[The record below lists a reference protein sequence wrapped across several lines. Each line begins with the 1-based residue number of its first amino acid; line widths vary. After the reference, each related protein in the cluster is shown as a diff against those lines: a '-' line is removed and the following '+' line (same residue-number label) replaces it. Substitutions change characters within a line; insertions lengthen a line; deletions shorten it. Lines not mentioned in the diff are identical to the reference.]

1 MAEEDYFGGK
11 TSYFGG
17 AGEYAPEFSTNAAP
31 PIDYSNINFGVP
43 GQAGVS
49 YLPDQFQLPTGGA
62 PEPFAVRVP
71 SRSAADVIN
80 SSFSP
85 YGIQPGGGFLR
96 TAATAAGGP
105 QAAIP
110 AGAEPGA
117 GIGDAFER
125 MAEKVGAN
133 IPAQDPNALQ
143 RLDQYFKANPML
155 AKLLGGGLT
164 AGLGAIMGARGQAA
178 AGRLQKDIGKLGA
191 TQRQQGQALVAAA
204 QRGELTAPQQQQ
216 LEAFR
221 AQQAQALSSRGI
233 TGGTAAQ
240 QLDAQIE
247 NMRQQLLQ
255 QNLQTGLALLQVG
268 DQYTQQAITAGY
280 NASQNAQNTAANF
293 YNQALRT
300 FGGQS
305 NQSPVVITRD
315 STSIP
320 APTPIAPPQ
329 G

>member
-49 YLPDQFQLPTGGA
+49 YMPADVAQPNVPRLRPGYEMSALPAYPTTGA
-62 PEPFAVRVP
+62 PLSMLTSAGRGVTTAPTAPVEAGLP
-71 SRSAADVIN
+71 SGAPSA
-80 SSFSP
+80 P
-85 YGIQPGGGFLR
+85 
-96 TAATAAGGP
+96 AGQGP
-105 QAAIP
+105 QDRNMLER
-110 AGAEPGA
+110 AG
-117 GIGDAFER
+117 DYLN
-125 MAEKVGAN
+125 K
-133 IPAQDPNALQ
+133 
-143 RLDQYFKANPML
+143 NPML

-164 AGLGAIMGARGQAA
+164 AGLGSIMGARGQAA
-178 AGRLQKDIGKLGA
+178 AGRLQGDLGKLGA

-280 NASQNAQNTAANF
+280 NADQTAQNTAGRF
-293 YNQALRT
+293 YSAALQT
-300 FGGQS
+300 LGAMPTQ
-305 NQSPVVITRD
+305 QQTQPTRN
-315 STSIP
+315 P
-320 APTPIAPPQ
+320 
-329 G
+329 

>member
-17 AGEYAPEFSTNAAP
+17 AGEYAPEISTYTAP
-31 PIDYSNINFGVP
+31 PIDYSQINFGVP

-49 YLPDQFQLPTGGA
+49 YLPADVAQFAPQPNVTGLRPGYDMNALSVYPTTGA
-62 PEPFAVRVP
+62 PL
-71 SRSAADVIN
+71 SMI
-80 SSFSP
+80 
-85 YGIQPGGGFLR
+85 
-96 TAATAAGGP
+96 T
-105 QAAIP
+105 P
-110 AGAEPGA
+110 AGRGVAAAPTPPVEA
-117 GIGDAFER
+117 GLPSGRAAAPQEQ
-125 MAEKVGAN
+125 N
-133 IPAQDPNALQ
+133 LLQ
-143 RLDQYFKANPML
+143 RAGSYLDKNPLL

-164 AGLGAIMGARGQAA
+164 AGLGGIMGARGQAA

-191 TQRQQGQALVAAA
+191 TQREEGQRLVAAA

-268 DQYTQQAITAGY
+268 DAYTQQAITAGY
-280 NASQNAQNTAANF
+280 NADQTAQNTAGRF
-293 YNQALRT
+293 YGAALQALGAMPAQQQTQPTRT
-300 FGGQS
+300 
-305 NQSPVVITRD
+305 
-315 STSIP
+315 
-320 APTPIAPPQ
+320 A
-329 G
+329 